1 LKLSSLPNSPSNLS
15 LGFDIGGTN
24 IRGLGLG
31 SRGETTKLY
40 QKSHLSELDN
50 IIDSILNIY
59 KEIQLDTG
67 KQIES
72 IGIGCA
78 GLIDTEGVVRAS
90 PNILAL
96 ENFPLK
102 EAIEEKVEVSV
113 TVENDANC
121 AAWAEAQLGVAQG
134 RSEALVVSLGTGIGA
149 GIILNGNLHRGGFGF
164 AGEVGHM
171 VVEKDGLQCPCGKQG
186 CWEQYASGSAL
197 GRLAQRMHEDGDIP
211 DLASKVRSGKSYVTG
226 ELVGVAAQENHKEAL
241 QILEIFSQ
249 WVSLG
254 IHNLVKVTDPSL
266 IVIGG
271 GIAEIGQPLIGAI
284 NRTFSQIANS
294 EPNAQQVELV
304 LAKFGN
310 RAGSLGAALIAI
322 KNFSK

>member
-1 LKLSSLPNSPSNLS
+1 M
-15 LGFDIGGTN
+15 
-24 IRGLGLG
+24 GLD
-31 SRGETTKLY
+31 SRGATTNLY
-40 QKSHLSELDN
+40 QDPHLSEV
-50 IIDSILNIY
+50 DSIINSVRNIS

-78 GLIDTEGVVRAS
+78 GLIDTEGVVITS
-90 PNILAL
+90 PNLLAL

-113 TVENDANC
+113 IVENDANC
-121 AAWAEAQLGVAQG
+121 AAWAEAQLGAAQG

-149 GIILNGNLHRGGFGF
+149 GIILDGNLQKGGFGF

-171 VVEKDGLQCPCGKQG
+171 VVEKGGLQCPCGKQG

-197 GRLAQRMHEDGDIP
+197 GRLAQKMHEDGHIP
-211 DLASKVRSGKSYVTG
+211 SLASQVRTEMSYVTG
-226 ELVGVAAQENHKEAL
+226 ELVGAAAKESHEEAL
-241 QILEIFSQ
+241 QVLEIFSE

-271 GIAEIGQPLIGAI
+271 GITEIGQPLIDAI

-294 EPNAQQVELV
+294 EPQAQQVELV

-310 RAGSLGAALIAI
+310 RAGSMGAALIASM
-322 KNFSK
+322 NFSK

>member
-1 LKLSSLPNSPSNLS
+1 
-15 LGFDIGGTN
+15 
-24 IRGLGLG
+24 
-31 SRGETTKLY
+31 
-40 QKSHLSELDN
+40 
-50 IIDSILNIY
+50 
-59 KEIQLDTG
+59 
-67 KQIES
+67 
-72 IGIGCA
+72 
-78 GLIDTEGVVRAS
+78 
-90 PNILAL
+90 
-96 ENFPLK
+96 
-102 EAIEEKVEVSV
+102 
-113 TVENDANC
+113 
-121 AAWAEAQLGVAQG
+121 
-134 RSEALVVSLGTGIGA
+134 
-149 GIILNGNLHRGGFGF
+149 
-164 AGEVGHM
+164 M

-294 EPNAQQVELV
+294 EPHAQQVELV